1 MSKLDAEQIVNV
13 VDALVGD
20 ITAHGETQTDT
31 RNRDNQKV
39 LTEVIDILMWMVIKN
54 TNYVNRREH
63 SMWLIGNDAKEFLG
77 YLVDEYELNDYAKG
91 EEE

>member
-20 ITAHGETQTDT
+20 ITAHGETHTDT
-31 RNRDNQKV
+31 QNRDNQKV
-39 LTEVIDILMWMVIKN
+39 LTEVIDILVWMVVKN
-54 TNYVNRREH
+54 TNYVNRREY

-91 EEE
+91 GEE